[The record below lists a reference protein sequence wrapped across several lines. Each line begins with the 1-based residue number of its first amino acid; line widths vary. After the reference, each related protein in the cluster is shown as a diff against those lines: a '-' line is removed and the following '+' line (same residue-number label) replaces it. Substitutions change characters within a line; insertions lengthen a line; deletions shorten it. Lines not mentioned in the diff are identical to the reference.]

1 MAARKIKPNVKFI
14 EQLKARLRE
23 NPAGYDQASF
33 GNCKSYSDDATEAE
47 RNLCGTP
54 MCIAG
59 HAFLMTG
66 KTLKQLTQAHSGAVI
81 AVAAEAMGF
90 TYDQVDTLF
99 GGGCYWPKQ
108 FHLGDSDSKK
118 KKVEKACNYLDAMVE
133 AVTLQNEKPYLFE
146 LWD

>member
-23 NPAGYDQASF
+23 NPAGYDQQTF
-33 GNCKSYSDDATEAE
+33 GNDDDEP
-47 RNLCGTP
+47 NVCGTP

-59 HAFLMTG
+59 HAFLISGKPLAELQKATNSEIMT
-66 KTLKQLTQAHSGAVI
+66 
-81 AVAAEAMGF
+81 VACHAMGF
-90 TYDQVDTLF
+90 TREQVDTLF
-99 GGGCYWPKQ
+99 GGGHYWPKQ
-108 FHLGDSDSKK
+108 FHLGDSDSQK